1 MNDTKTQTESS
12 GLERFSHL
20 EDKIFRIVEEF
31 KAVRK
36 DNEILRAENLQLK
49 EQIKNLNENESTA
62 RDDLI
67 QFQKE
72 REELRER
79 VEKAL
84 SLLATL
90 ESR

>member
-1 MNDTKTQTESS
+1 MNENKLQWEPS
-12 GLERFSHL
+12 GLERFGHL

-36 DNEILRAENLQLK
+36 DNENLKGENAKLK
-49 EQIKNLNENESTA
+49 EQMHAMSENESSV
-62 RDDLI
+62 RDNLA

-72 REELRER
+72 RDELRDR

-84 SLLATL
+84 ALLATL
-90 ESR
+90 EAR

>member
-1 MNDTKTQTESS
+1 MNENKLQWEPS
-12 GLERFSHL
+12 GLERFGHL

-36 DNEILRAENLQLK
+36 DNDNLKAENAKLR
-49 EQIKNLNENESTA
+49 EQINAMNENESSA
-62 RDDLI
+62 RDNLA

-72 REELRER
+72 RDELRDR

-84 SLLATL
+84 ALLATL
-90 ESR
+90 EAR

>member
-1 MNDTKTQTESS
+1 MNETKPQHESS

-36 DNEILRAENLQLK
+36 DNEILRAENVQLK
-49 EQIKNLNENESTA
+49 EQIIALNENESSA
-62 RDDLI
+62 RGNLV

-84 SLLATL
+84 ALLATI
-90 ESR
+90 EAH